1 MRKLTIKKCIIFSAC
16 LIIAGLT
23 ACSYNSGARDAVWL
37 HGVREL
43 THNPDKDSAD
53 NLLFKDDGTVVVQ
66 TEDGRAI
73 PGKYLI
79 DENQLKMTLAT
90 GRDVIDV
97 EFTISVDKSKLI
109 YRNGA
114 FYTKQK

>member
-1 MRKLTIKKCIIFSAC
+1 MCNITVKRSITIYAC
-16 LIIAGLT
+16 LILACLT
-23 ACSYNSGARDAVWL
+23 ACSYTSGAKDAVWL
-37 HGVREL
+37 HGVWEL
-43 THNPDKDSAD
+43 THNPDKDAAD
-53 NLLFKDDGTVVVQ
+53 NLLFKDDGTVVVH
-66 TEDGRAI
+66 TEDGREI

-79 DENQLKMTLAT
+79 DENLLKMTLAT

-97 EFTISVDKSKLI
+97 EFTISADKSKLI